1 MNFLQRSACLERM
14 HQLIRLNAT
23 GNPKQLATT
32 LGLSESALYDLL
44 KIAKELG
51 ADIEFCN
58 TRNSYIYKV
67 PVELQ
72 FGYTL
77 V

>member
-1 MNFLQRSACLERM
+1 MNFLQRTALLERM
-14 HQLIRLNAT
+14 HHLIRLNAT
-23 GNPKQLATT
+23 GSPKQFAHIM
-32 LGLSESALYDLL
+32 GISESSLYELL

-58 TRNSYIYKV
+58 TRDSYIYKL

-77 V
+77 I